1 MPAERPEGFV
11 IRRRLVVAL
20 PAREPEA
27 ELTVSHDWV
36 EVDVQERVLDPVPV
50 FLMTIDWEEVAVDPE
65 VPEKLRE
72 VEVVTF
78 RMALWTV
85 TLEVAVEV
93 LFEVS

>member
-1 MPAERPEGFV
+1 MPAERPEGFA

-27 ELTVSHDWV
+27 DEKVSHDWV